1 MKKLTLLVL
10 IVPFWQLCVNAQ
22 TESTAPK
29 YGISFSGFVKNDF
42 FFDTRD
48 YYTIREGHFL
58 LYPKEISPDATGTD
72 INAVPSFN
80 FLSIQSRLTGKITA
94 PDAFGAKTSGVLEA
108 DFFGNENTNFTDNN
122 GFRLR
127 HAVVKLNWANTE
139 LLTGQYWHPF
149 FIPGC
154 FSGVIS
160 FNTGVP
166 MQPFSRNPQIRLS
179 HNIGKLNVMAA
190 VAAQRDFTSPT
201 GSVVLRYA
209 SIPDISAGISFETK
223 NSEKGTGFL
232 AGAVAGFK
240 MLQPLR
246 TTANGNLMYVT
257 NEKVQGFSATA
268 YMKTTLKPLTIKM
281 QAVYGQNLF
290 DLLMLG
296 GFAVHEVTD
305 PVRNLVNYT
314 TINNLAVWAEF
325 ESNGEK
331 FQTALWAGYTQN
343 LGANQTIFNYS
354 NSAVGTETTVRGA
367 NLHSVMR
374 ISPRLVFI
382 QGKFNFATE
391 LEFTRAAYAARDNFG
406 MLIRNEYGVITQTE
420 SVNNYRLLL
429 SVIYKF

>member
-1 MKKLTLLVL
+1 
-10 IVPFWQLCVNAQ
+10 
-22 TESTAPK
+22 
-29 YGISFSGFVKNDF
+29 
-42 FFDTRD
+42 
-48 YYTIREGHFL
+48 
-58 LYPKEISPDATGTD
+58 
-72 INAVPSFN
+72 
-80 FLSIQSRLTGKITA
+80 
-94 PDAFGAKTSGVLEA
+94 
-108 DFFGNENTNFTDNN
+108 
-122 GFRLR
+122 
-127 HAVVKLNWANTE
+127 
-139 LLTGQYWHPF
+139 
-149 FIPGC
+149 
-154 FSGVIS
+154 
-160 FNTGVP
+160 
-166 MQPFSRNPQIRLS
+166 
-179 HNIGKLNVMAA
+179 
-190 VAAQRDFTSPT
+190 
-201 GSVVLRYA
+201 
-209 SIPDISAGISFETK
+209 
-223 NSEKGTGFL
+223 
-232 AGAVAGFK
+232 
-240 MLQPLR
+240 
-246 TTANGNLMYVT
+246 
-257 NEKVQGFSATA
+257 FSATA